1 MRVRFRVRNIL
12 LILFVLPVVF
22 LVVLSGSYIAVF
34 AYRTNSCS
42 PGDRVIQSA
51 ADAIA
56 VAKRKIVK
64 DSHFSSESF
73 GSAPD
78 FVTSLDQ
85 EVDCCSA
92 TGSRT
97 VFGVVVWEVSL
108 ISTNIHRSAAVA
120 LSNCGDIFVYDS
132 FIYAD

>member
-1 MRVRFRVRNIL
+1 MRARFRVRNIL
-12 LILFVLPVVF
+12 LVLFMLPVVS
-22 LVVLSGSYIAVF
+22 LVVMSGSYIAVF

-42 PGDRVIQSA
+42 PGDHVIQSA

-64 DSHFSSESF
+64 NSHFSSESF

-85 EVDCCSA
+85 EVGCCRA
-92 TGSRT
+92 TRSRT
-97 VFGVVVWEVSL
+97 IFGVVVWEVSL
-108 ISTNIHRSAAVA
+108 ISTKIHRSAEVA
-120 LSNCGDIFVYDS
+120 LSNCGDIFVGDS